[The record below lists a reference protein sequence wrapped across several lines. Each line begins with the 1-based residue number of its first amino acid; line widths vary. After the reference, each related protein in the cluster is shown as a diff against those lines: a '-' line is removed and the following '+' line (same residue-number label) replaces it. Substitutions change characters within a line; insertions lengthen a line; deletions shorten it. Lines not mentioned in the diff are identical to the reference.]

1 MPERGGR
8 RRTRGGRGSG
18 ALAALTVAAV
28 AGAPCLPL
36 RVNWSASAP
45 LGLYGEVRA
54 PLYRGALVAVCLP
67 QRVGRI
73 GRALGYLAQGGCP
86 GGASPVLKRIVG
98 IPGDEIEMSP
108 RLLVVNGRVM
118 DRTAV
123 LEMDSLGRPLAH
135 ASFGHRTLAA
145 HEVWLLGVHS
155 ERSWDSRYFG
165 PVPLSSIVATARP
178 LLTLPAST
186 AP

>member
-8 RRTRGGRGSG
+8 RRTRGGRGSA

-28 AGAPCLPL
+28 AGAPWLPL
-36 RVNWSASAP
+36 RVNWSSSAP

-54 PLYRGALVAVCLP
+54 PLSRGSLVAVCLP
-67 QRVGRI
+67 ARIGRI
-73 GRALGYLAQGGCP
+73 GRALGYLARGGCSV
-86 GGASPVLKRIVG
+86 GASPVLKRIAG
-98 IPGDEIEMSP
+98 MPGDEIELSP

-118 DRTAV
+118 NRNVV
-123 LEMDSLGRPLAH
+123 LEVDSRGRPLAH
-135 ASFGHRTLAA
+135 VPFGHRTLAA
-145 HEVWLLGVHS
+145 DEVWLLGVHP

-165 PVPLSSIVATARP
+165 PVPLSSIVAIARP
-178 LLTLPAST
+178 LLTLPTAT